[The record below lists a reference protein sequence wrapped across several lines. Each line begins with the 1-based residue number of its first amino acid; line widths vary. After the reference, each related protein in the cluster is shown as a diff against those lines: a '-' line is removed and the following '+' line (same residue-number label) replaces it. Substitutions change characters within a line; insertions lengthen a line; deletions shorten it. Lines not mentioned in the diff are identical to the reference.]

1 MEVSTMSFI
10 SDNWKVNQF
19 RTMNVSEKVQ
29 AFVILSFEM
38 IFALAAFFTFSGVQ
52 VCYDTVSFLQQV
64 LALLASVYAISS
76 MVGYFRFNFSQNVFT
91 SYVNAL

>member
-52 VCYDTVSFLQQV
+52 VSF
-64 LALLASVYAISS
+64 
-76 MVGYFRFNFSQNVFT
+76 
-91 SYVNAL
+91 

>member
-52 VCYDTVSFLQQV
+52 VCYDTVSFFTVSSCPLGLSLCHFINGWLLQ
-64 LALLASVYAISS
+64 I
-76 MVGYFRFNFSQNVFT
+76 
-91 SYVNAL
+91 